1 MTGRWLAPRGRLEQ
15 ALGAAGAA
23 GSGLLAAFLAG
34 GGELNG
40 AAGAAALAA
49 WGAAAGVWRLGAA
62 IARCEC
68 ATLGRRAAC
77 VHTAVP
83 LISLVTA
90 WPLLAL
96 AAVNPVAREQLLN
109 ARLPVGLYL
118 AGWVAA
124 ALAGLAIWVWAPAGP
139 GEREA
144 PQSAPGASGSPVA
157 RRQDERRGATG
168 DVWSERASHWW
179 IALPLLAAAGA
190 LYWSGAI
197 IDPLQ
202 HRGFPDYVTQMKGA
216 HRLLAGALPYDP
228 AVRVWTD
235 VNLPPITL
243 LLLFAPFTV
252 FPDAAGRLLYFALNH
267 LAFLAGLALL
277 LPVAHPKRGA
287 VPPLIWASVVLL
299 LAAGFQPWQDSQRLG
314 QQNGIVFFFLAATAA
329 ALLTGRDAVAG
340 AALALALIGKPSSA
354 LLGLYLLFAGR
365 WRAVGAALATGLG
378 ASLVTLPWAGLE
390 NWRFYLVEKLPEIL
404 AGTPQQS
411 NVALLA
417 LHARLFLPTE
427 ALSSFDAMP
436 DLPAAQAM
444 TRVAQGLGALA
455 LWRLARSP
463 RQRDDR
469 AGQLLAF
476 GTALALSLSLVGHAW
491 QSYVTWLLIAFVPL
505 ADPAAWQGLAR
516 SVRPVVATLAAA
528 CYASLAL
535 YDVALYKVVGHSG
548 PLAAAVASLPNV
560 ALLVYA
566 FLLAVLLMNGRNPDA
581 AT

>member
-1 MTGRWLAPRGRLEQ
+1 MTGRWPAPRGRLEQ

-34 GGELNG
+34 GGEVNG
-40 AAGAAALAA
+40 VAGAAALAA
-49 WGAAAGVWRLGAA
+49 WGAAAGVWRLSAA
-62 IARCEC
+62 IARREC
-68 ATLGRRAAC
+68 ATLGCRAGC
-77 VHTAVP
+77 VPTALPLVP
-83 LISLVTA
+83 LVAA

-124 ALAGLAIWVWAPAGP
+124 ALAGLAIWVRAPAGP
-139 GEREA
+139 GAHDTAE
-144 PQSAPGASGSPVA
+144 SAPGVPGPTVGARQGEGWGAAGDAWSG
-157 RRQDERRGATG
+157 G
-168 DVWSERASHWW
+168 HWW
-179 IALPLLAAAGA
+179 IALPLLAAAAA

-243 LLLFAPFTV
+243 LLLFVPFTV
-252 FPDAAGRLLYFALNH
+252 FPEPAGRLLYFALNH

-277 LPVAHPKRGA
+277 LLVARPRGGA
-287 VPPLIWASVVLL
+287 APPLVWASVVLL
-299 LAAGFQPWQDSQRLG
+299 LAASFQPWHDSQRLG

-329 ALLTGRDAVAG
+329 ALLTGRDALAG

-354 LLGLYLLFAGR
+354 LLGLYLLLAGR
-365 WRAVGAALATGLG
+365 WRAAGAALATGLG
-378 ASLVTLPWAGLE
+378 AFLVTLPWAGLE
-390 NWRFYLVEKLPEIL
+390 NWRFYLFQKLPEIL

-444 TRVAQGLGALA
+444 TRVAQGLGALV
-455 LWRLARSP
+455 LWRLARS
-463 RQRDDR
+463 RWQRDDR
-469 AGQLLAF
+469 AGRLLAF
-476 GTALALSLSLVGHAW
+476 GAALALSLSLVGHAW

-516 SVRPVVATLAAA
+516 SVRLVVAALAAT

-566 FLLAVLLMNGRNPDA
+566 FVLAVLLMRNA
-581 AT
+581 